1 MIWNS
6 ERPNSEERE
15 RWEGVKRGRK
25 AWVVRR
31 LLAQSPYKT
40 EKQQTLVV
48 QHVLCEKVKKG
59 RKANSE
65 REGRNENGLM
75 FTFVFQCRDI
85 SVSMGKEETTLRKLE
100 TTRNSLTRRN
110 NYGSISRLEA
120 TALKIV
126 QLRAL
131 VVYFCFRTG
140 TRAIKW
146 IRKNRKRVQSCLRLT
161 LLHFWH
167 QPILS
172 NDGFTLPPKVPLW
185 PTFTAM
191 REKPAMGRSRPLNK
205 TLCNFHSKHIVTKK
219 KRKKKKTKWVILF
232 NAHEIVAHTSLHWS
246 SYWLFGMRFCIQ
258 LPQCDIYISIYSF
271 QPYWP
276 SIPLLPDYLAHFFQF
291 TCAWLSRNV

>member
-85 SVSMGKEETTLRKLE
+85 SVSVGKEETILRKLE

-110 NYGSISRLEA
+110 ISRLEA

-219 KRKKKKTKWVILF
+219 KKKKRRQNESFCLTHMKLW
-232 NAHEIVAHTSLHWS
+232 HTLHCTDHHIDYSVWDFAYS
-246 SYWLFGMRFCIQ
+246 CLSV
-258 LPQCDIYISIYSF
+258 IYISVYIHFNHIGHQY
-271 QPYWP
+271 
-276 SIPLLPDYLAHFFQF
+276 HFFL
-291 TCAWLSRNV
+291 TI